1 MNAVLT
7 PPRAP
12 SALGRP
18 LLDDAYRANPYPTY
32 AELRAA
38 GPLHW
43 SDEFFGGAWLLTQHE
58 DIDAVLKDP
67 RFSAVRTG
75 GWVTASQHERSEF
88 TPFQQLFARA
98 LLFLDPPDHTRLR
111 RLLNA
116 GFRAEALQA
125 LAPRIEQIA
134 RELLDAVDH
143 GQPFDF
149 IQAVARPLPVRVI
162 SAMMD
167 IPAEHHANL
176 LLWSDD
182 LADFLGAAE
191 PSHDQTRRAQVSTL
205 AMGRLFE
212 QLATQRRQ
220 TPGDDLISRLV
231 EGEANGDIQSQAEML
246 AQCVMLLFAGHET
259 TRNALGNGLLALL
272 QHPDQWQL
280 LREEPE
286 FLPSAV
292 RELLRFDSPVQYT
305 GRRVVTELE
314 LHGQRLKRGDSVV
327 ALIGAANRDPSR
339 YEDPDT
345 LDITRREGSSL
356 TFGSGPHVCIGAA
369 LTRLET
375 ETVLRELMRRWD
387 RLAWLDAQPH
397 WLGSPLYR
405 SLTQL
410 TVLPVAHP

>member
-1 MNAVLT
+1 MTAVLP
-7 PPRAP
+7 PPRAT

-32 AELRAA
+32 AALRAA
-38 GPLHW
+38 GPMHW
-43 SDEFFGGAWLLTQHE
+43 SDEFFGGAWLLTQHD
-58 DIDAVLKDP
+58 DIDFVLKDP

-75 GWVTASQHERSEF
+75 GWVTGSQIERGEF
-88 TPFQQLFARA
+88 TAFQQLFARA
-98 LLFLDPPDHTRLR
+98 LLFIDPPDHTRIR

-116 GFRAEALQA
+116 GFRAEALA
-125 LAPRIEQIA
+125 DLAPRIEQIT
-134 RELLDAVDH
+134 RELLDALPPD
-143 GQPFDF
+143 QPFDF

-167 IPAEHHANL
+167 IPAEHHAQL
-176 LLWSDD
+176 LAWSDD
-182 LADFLGAAE
+182 LADFLGSAAPNHE
-191 PSHDQTRRAQVSTL
+191 QTRRAQLCTL

-212 QLATQRRQ
+212 QLAEQRRQ
-220 TPGDDLISRLV
+220 QPGNDLISRLV
-231 EGEANGDIQSQAEML
+231 EGEANGDIQSQAEFL

-286 FLPSAV
+286 FMSSAV

-305 GRRVVTELE
+305 GRRVTTELE
-314 LHGQRLKRGDSVV
+314 LHGQHLKRGDSVV
-327 ALIGAANRDPSR
+327 ALVGAANRDPSR
-339 YEDPDT
+339 YEEPDT

-387 RLAWLDAQPH
+387 HLEWLDTKPH

-410 TVLPVAHP
+410 TVRAVPHR